1 MRFILSRSTNPGF
14 NLAAEEFLFFRQS
27 EETLF
32 LYVNESCVVVGC
44 NQSML
49 AEADTTFC
57 AAQGIGLFR
66 RLSGGGAVY
75 HDAGNLNYCFVK
87 NRIPGQSPLGA
98 AFLEPVVNVLRSME
112 IPVEVGTRKDLWLPG
127 GFKISG
133 TASHVGKSKELHH
146 GTLLYDTSLER
157 LQQALT
163 PHSAGRIKASV
174 ASVPSPVKNI
184 RRFLYENGIEAMDS
198 SDFFQLLTERML
210 AFLPD
215 LKRNDFSEVER
226 VEIAEIAE
234 KTYLSTAWTFK
245 K

>member
-14 NLAAEEFLFFRQS
+14 NLAAEEFLFLRQS

-32 LYVNESCVVVGC
+32 LYVNEPCVVVGC
-44 NQSML
+44 NQSIL
-49 AEADTTFC
+49 AEADTAYC
-57 AAQGIGLFR
+57 AAHGIGLFR

-75 HDAGNLNYCFVK
+75 HDTGNLNYCFLT
-87 NRIPGQSPLGA
+87 NRIPGQSPLGD
-98 AFLEPVVNVLRSME
+98 AFLEPVVNVLRSLE
-112 IPVEVGTRKDLWLPG
+112 IPVEVGIRKDLWLPG

-133 TASHVGKSKELHH
+133 TASHVGKTKELHH

-163 PHSAGRIKASV
+163 PHTPGRIKASV

-184 RRFLYENGIEAMDS
+184 RRFLYENGIEAMDAS
-198 SDFFQLLTERML
+198 SFFQLFTERMQ

-215 LKRNDFSEVER
+215 LKRNDFLEAET
-226 VEIAEIAE
+226 VEIGEIAD

>member
-14 NLAAEEFLFFRQS
+14 NLAAEEYLFLRQS

-32 LYVNESCVVVGC
+32 LYVNEPCVVVGC

-49 AEADTTFC
+49 AEADTAYC

-75 HDAGNLNYCFVK
+75 HDAGNLNYCFIR
-87 NRIPGQSPLGA
+87 NRISGHSPLGA
-98 AFLEPVVNVLRSME
+98 AFLEPVINVLRSLE

-133 TASHVGKSKELHH
+133 TASHVGKTKELHH

-157 LQQALT
+157 LEHALT
-163 PHSAGRIKASV
+163 PHSPGRIKASV

-184 RRFLYENGIEAMDS
+184 RWFLYVNGIDAMDAS
-198 SDFFQLLTERML
+198 SFFQLFSERMQ

-215 LKRNDFSEVER
+215 LMRNDFSASEMHEID
-226 VEIAEIAE
+226 EIAHRI
-234 KTYLSTAWTFK
+234 YLSTAWTFK

>member
-14 NLAAEEFLFFRQS
+14 NLAAEEFLFLRQS

-32 LYVNESCVVVGC
+32 LYVNEPCVVVGC

-49 AEADTTFC
+49 AEADTAYC
-57 AAQGIGLFR
+57 ATEKIGLYR
-66 RLSGGGAVY
+66 RLSGGGAVF
-75 HDAGNLNYCFVK
+75 HDLGNLNYCFVK

-112 IPVEVGTRKDLWLPG
+112 IPVEVGSRKDLWLPG

-133 TASHVGKSKELHH
+133 TASHVGKTKELHH

-184 RRFLYENGIEAMDS
+184 RRFLYENGIEAMDAS
-198 SDFFQLLTERML
+198 SFFQLFKERMQ
-210 AFLPD
+210 AFQPELI
-215 LKRNDFSEVER
+215 RNDFSDAER
-226 VEIAEIAE
+226 DEIAEIAE

>member
-14 NLAAEEFLFFRQS
+14 NLAAEEYLFLRQS
-27 EETLF
+27 DGTLF
-32 LYVNESCVVVGC
+32 LYLNEPCVVIGC
-44 NQSML
+44 NQSIL
-49 AEADTTFC
+49 AEADTVFC

-75 HDAGNLNYCFVK
+75 HDAGNLNYCFIR

-98 AFLEPVVNVLRSME
+98 TFLEPVVNVLRSLE
-112 IPVEVGTRKDLWLPG
+112 IPVEVGTRNDLWLPG

-133 TASHVGKSKELHH
+133 TASHVGKNRELHH

-163 PHSAGRIKASV
+163 PHSPGRIKASV

-184 RRFLYENGIEAMDS
+184 RRFFYENGIEAMDTS
-198 SDFFQLLTERML
+198 SFFQLFSERMQ

-215 LKRNDFSEVER
+215 LIRNDFSVAEMDKIG
-226 VEIAEIAE
+226 EIAD